1 MFDENTNIDQD
12 LMMRSILEGA
22 EEEVPAGVW
31 EGVSA
36 GLDRK
41 ARMLWW
47 RRVGIGVTAAAAA
60 VAAVLLVLPGESS
73 MDIVPDSEDLIAV
86 VESEP
91 AVDTPENVT
100 DPTTT
105 QQAAYIAQAGLT
117 TQAAHA
123 VHTARTA
130 KSAMKHETVPSEI
143 VTPEDIYSCQTEETA
158 SFADAKD
165 AAEETE
171 VAVTKTPETEVKEEW
186 HYYDDLSALEG
197 QLIDPVRRPKVSLV
211 LSGLTGT
218 NAAQNENT
226 KNIFKSPELPSGP
239 TKTGIKQTSTNSTY
253 DIPLSF
259 GAGVR
264 VELSHK
270 WAIGTGVNYSILS
283 RKFFGTYTQVN
294 DSGLVENTT
303 SSDIKNTQHYIG
315 IPVNAYYDIIDSR
328 NVNLYVY
335 AGGTAEKCITDRYDI
350 LGTAMVHKEK
360 VQGMQLSANAGI
372 GVGFKIGRHLGI
384 YIDPS
389 LRYYFDC
396 NQPVSI
402 RTAQPLMLGFEVGLR
417 AYL

>member
-12 LMMRSILEGA
+12 LMMRSVFEGA
-22 EEEVPAGVW
+22 EEAVPASVW

-36 GLDRK
+36 GLDK
-41 ARMLWW
+41 EARAKVVALWF

-60 VAAVLLVLPGESS
+60 VAAVLLVQPGDAG
-73 MDIVPDSEDLIAV
+73 MDIVPADDEMIAV
-86 VESEP
+86 AEPEP
-91 AVDTPENVT
+91 AAPACAEEAIAPQTV
-100 DPTTT
+100 
-105 QQAAYIAQAGLT
+105 YMAQAT
-117 TQAAHA
+117 PA
-123 VHTARTA
+123 VNSV
-130 KSAMKHETVPSEI
+130 KPAMRSETVPSEI
-143 VTPEDIYSCQTEETA
+143 VSPEEIYS
-158 SFADAKD
+158 DVKD
-165 AAEETE
+165 NPSDDAEETE
-171 VAVTKTPETEVKEEW
+171 EPTAKTISEKAPVKEEW
-186 HYYDDLSALEG
+186 HYYTDLSALEG
-197 QLIDPVRRPKVSLV
+197 QIIDPVPPVRIPNVSLV

-239 TKTGIKQTSTNSTY
+239 TKTGVKQTSTNSTY
-253 DIPLSF
+253 DIPVSF

-264 VELSHK
+264 VGLSPK
-270 WAIGTGVNYSILS
+270 WSIGAGVNYSMLS

-294 DSGLVENTT
+294 DLGLVENTT
-303 SSDIKNTQHYIG
+303 TSDIRNTQHYIG

-335 AGGTAEKCITDRYDI
+335 AGGTVEKCITDRYDI
-350 LGTAMVHKEK
+350 LGTSIVHKEK
-360 VQGMQLSANAGI
+360 VQGLQLSANAGI
-372 GVGFKIGRHLGI
+372 GVGFMVGKHLGI

-396 NQPVSI
+396 NQPISI

>member
-1 MFDENTNIDQD
+1 MFDDNTNIDQD

-36 GLDRK
+36 GLDK
-41 ARMLWW
+41 AARTKVVALWW
-47 RRVGIGVTAAAAA
+47 KRAGIGVAAAAAA
-60 VAAVLLVLPGESS
+60 VAALLLVQPGDGD
-73 MDIVPDSEDLIAV
+73 MDIVPASDEMIAV
-86 VESEP
+86 VEPDAVAAPESSEDVVAPMTMVQQTTYMAKATP
-91 AVDTPENVT
+91 A
-100 DPTTT
+100 
-105 QQAAYIAQAGLT
+105 ASS
-117 TQAAHA
+117 
-123 VHTARTA
+123 A
-130 KSAMKHETVPSEI
+130 KPAMKSETVPSEI
-143 VTPEDIYSCQTEETA
+143 VSTEEIYTDQTVETV
-158 SFADAKD
+158 SP
-165 AAEETE
+165 AEDTE
-171 VAVTKTPETEVKEEW
+171 EPTIQTTSKKSEVKEKW
-186 HYYDDLSALEG
+186 HYYDNTDISALQG
-197 QLIDPVRRPKVSLV
+197 QILDPVPTYRIPNVSLV

-239 TKTGIKQTSTNSTY
+239 SRTGVKQTSTNSTY

-270 WAIGTGVNYSILS
+270 WAIGTGVNYSMLS

-294 DSGLVENTT
+294 DLGVVEHST
-303 SSDIKNTQHYIG
+303 SSDIRNTQHYIG
-315 IPVNAYYDIIDSR
+315 IPVNAYYDIVNSH

-335 AGGTAEKCITDRYDI
+335 AGGTAEKCITDKYDI
-350 LGTAMVHKEK
+350 LGTTMVHKEK
-360 VQGMQLSANAGI
+360 VQGMQFSANAGI

-396 NQPVSI
+396 DQPVSI

>member
-36 GLDRK
+36 GLDK
-41 ARMLWW
+41 AARTKAVALWFK
-47 RRVGIGVTAAAAA
+47 RAGIGVAAAAAA
-60 VAAVLLVLPGESS
+60 VAALLLLQPGDGD
-73 MDIVPDSEDLIAV
+73 MDIVPVSEDLIAV
-86 VESEP
+86 VEPETVTAQQTTYMAKATP
-91 AVDTPENVT
+91 A
-100 DPTTT
+100 
-105 QQAAYIAQAGLT
+105 ASS
-117 TQAAHA
+117 
-123 VHTARTA
+123 A
-130 KSAMKHETVPSEI
+130 KPAMKSETVPSEI
-143 VTPEDIYSCQTEETA
+143 ASTEEIYTDQTVETV
-158 SFADAKD
+158 SS
-165 AAEETE
+165 AEET
-171 VAVTKTPETEVKEEW
+171 KEPTIQTTSKKSEAKEKW
-186 HYYDDLSALEG
+186 HYYDNTDISALQG
-197 QLIDPVRRPKVSLV
+197 QILDPVPPHRIPNVSLV

-239 TKTGIKQTSTNSTY
+239 SRTGVKQTSTNSTY

-270 WAIGTGVNYSILS
+270 WSIGTGVNYSILS

-294 DSGLVENTT
+294 TLGVVENST
-303 SSDIKNTQHYIG
+303 SSDIRNTQHYIG
-315 IPVNAYYDIIDSR
+315 IPVNAYYDIVNSR
-328 NVNLYVY
+328 NVNLYAY
-335 AGGTAEKCITDRYDI
+335 AGGTVEKCITDRYDI

-360 VQGMQLSANAGI
+360 AQGVQLSANAGI
-372 GVGFKIGRHLGI
+372 GVGFKVGRHLGI